1 MFSIYNSPWSFNWAK
16 KTNNGRTNMC
26 CRQTTTF
33 SLTKATCSV
42 ETHSLTKRLNSLL
55 HTDWDWGRSMS
66 SPNTK
71 HRIQSAKSHRHWTK
85 KTFSHVKLS
94 NDAAA
99 VDAFYVYGRSFKEF
113 FEVSYRHDRGF
124 KECCERGFEE
134 FFVGKTWK
142 VTFSATFTLFHSV

>member
-16 KTNNGRTNMC
+16 KNKTMVAQICVAGK
-26 CRQTTTF
+26 QQ
-33 SLTKATCSV
+33 
-42 ETHSLTKRLNSLL
+42 HSFWQRRLARWKHILSQKDNSLL
-55 HTDWDWGRSMS
+55 HTDRDWGRSMS

-71 HRIQSAKSHRHWTK
+71 HRIQSAKSHWTK